1 MITVTPGYVADLVP
15 EREAPNVHV
24 EMHSAPAP
32 APRPASPL
40 AIQVPARGAH
50 AAEEEVSSVRNTQ
63 PFTPLD
69 ERTRPSTLSSSYEH
83 PMARPRPPTP
93 EQNVS
98 VMPAADFGALLP
110 HFPHPGR
117 HAHESEAEEV
127 VPPAKP
133 LTGSP
138 LETFSV
144 DHRSA
149 HESESRHPSPRKMG
163 EPRRIP
169 QNPPLFDPAELYCQ
183 RCQRPRPPRAH
194 HCRRCGKC
202 VLRMDHHCPWVGR
215 CIGAQNYRFYINT
228 VFWAAVF
235 TTYTLVSIAVLFA
248 RGVRSQSPGG
258 WARSIHDWDVDGWL
272 ISVLVMSFFFF
283 LFTCSLL
290 VIHVQLSM
298 HNLTSVEQRAIN
310 TERSIEGALLRR
322 YYSDNG
328 EGTTLGH
335 GPLGVWRRLRA
346 RRELLRKWN
355 EHWGAFSTKGNPW
368 WIGSRAELAYAADS
382 PQAYQRAANLEK
394 TLGLEP
400 SESVAHIVPATA
412 RTLWSTSPLLNMELS
427 IGKPWTW
434 LLPLGRPDRTYG
446 VHFAL
451 NPRYNDRGEWLPRP
465 QWPDVAS

>member
-1 MITVTPGYVADLVP
+1 MSEVGGSARDATSAGDRGDTQREDNEDAHRHASPGTGSPGTGSAD
-15 EREAPNVHV
+15 
-24 EMHSAPAP
+24 EMARHAPAP
-32 APRPASPL
+32 ADDVATSAAHTPSESTLRARIVSALSFL
-40 AIQVPARGAH
+40 ADD
-50 AAEEEVSSVRNTQ
+50 AAEDDTSVHSWS
-63 PFTPLD
+63 TPPPD
-69 ERTRPSTLSSSYEH
+69 AYASDLSSGSSGASGT
-83 PMARPRPPTP
+83 ARHVAR
-93 EQNVS
+93 S
-98 VMPAADFGALLP
+98 V
-110 HFPHPGR
+110 GR
-117 HAHESEAEEV
+117 WEDDHDVRACR
-127 VPPAKP
+127 KC
-133 LTGSP
+133 GR
-138 LETFSV
+138 TFTFFV
-144 DHRSA
+144 
-149 HESESRHPSPRKMG
+149 RK
-163 EPRRIP
+163 
-169 QNPPLFDPAELYCQ
+169 
-183 RCQRPRPPRAH
+183 H